1 MSDMSQL
8 RIDDRGVAWLTL
20 TRPEVHNAFDDALI
34 GELNAHLDQVRQAA
48 DSSNCFSAVV
58 NMRRSVPRPV
68 VVGSL
73 GVSGQRSTGTGCF
86 GV

>member
-8 RIDDRGVAWLTL
+8 RIDARGVAWLTL

-48 DSSNCFSAVV
+48 DYS
-58 NMRRSVPRPV
+58 R
-68 VVGSL
+68 
-73 GVSGQRSTGTGCF
+73 QR
-86 GV
+86 